1 VLKGN
6 DITLQGSWKGGNRQ
20 YDAKYSGTFVRRHAK
35 LQGTQ
40 NWNDD
45 GKAVTRACSGSIKR
59 ALKAFLPRERK

>member
-1 VLKGN
+1 
-6 DITLQGSWKGGNRQ
+6 
-20 YDAKYSGTFVRRHAK
+20 VRRHAK